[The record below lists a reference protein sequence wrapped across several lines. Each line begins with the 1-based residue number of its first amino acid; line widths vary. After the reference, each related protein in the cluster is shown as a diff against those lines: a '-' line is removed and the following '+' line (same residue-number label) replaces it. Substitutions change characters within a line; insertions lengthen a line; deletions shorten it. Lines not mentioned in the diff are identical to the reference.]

1 MKRTPPTKTKAS
13 AGRQDGRRALPARTP
28 RPGGQATR
36 QLLLE
41 TAGQLFAERGLAEG
55 TTKEIA
61 RRAGTPMASINYHFG
76 SREGLYEA
84 VLIEAHKQIVDL
96 DELLAVTQDSNA
108 SPQDKLR
115 MVLGGV
121 LHLSATRDAPWG
133 FRVMVREVLSPSAM
147 LPAMVEKAVRPKAVA
162 MRALMG
168 EVLQLPAD
176 HPAVQRAVAF
186 VVLPA
191 IVLMVAP
198 REGPERVLP
207 AVVQDPAGLQ
217 EDLLRYV
224 MGGLGAMAA
233 AHRRTAPAAAP
244 RKAPEKKAP
253 SKVRGKATG
262 KAVRRTSRAP

>member
-1 MKRTPPTKTKAS
+1 MKRTAPRKKTAPATKE
-13 AGRQDGRRALPARTP
+13 RALPARTP

-36 QLLLE
+36 QLLLD
-41 TAGQLFAERGLAEG
+41 TAGQLFAERGFAEG

-61 RRAGTPMASINYHFG
+61 QRAGTPMASINYHFG

-84 VLIEAHKQIVDL
+84 VLIEAHRQIVSL
-96 DELLAVTQDSNA
+96 DDLLAVTQDTNA

-115 MVLGGV
+115 MVLGRV
-121 LHLSATRDAPWG
+121 LGMSATRNAPWG

-147 LPAMVEKAVRPKAVA
+147 LPAMVEKAVRPKAAA

-168 EVLQLPAD
+168 QVLELSPD

-207 AVVQDPAGLQ
+207 AVVQDPQGLQ
-217 EDLLRYV
+217 EDMMRYV
-224 MGGLGAMAA
+224 MAGLAALAA
-233 AHRRTAPAAAP
+233 AHRRADKPKASAKASAKTIRRPA
-244 RKAPEKKAP
+244 
-253 SKVRGKATG
+253 
-262 KAVRRTSRAP
+262 SRS

>member
-1 MKRTPPTKTKAS
+1 MKRTPPRKTTARTGK
-13 AGRQDGRRALPARTP
+13 QDGAAAPARTP

-41 TAGQLFAERGLAEG
+41 TAGKLFAERGPAEA

-96 DELLAVTQDSNA
+96 DELLAVTQDANA
-108 SPQDKLR
+108 SPHDRLR
-115 MVLGGV
+115 AVLGNV

-133 FRVMVREVLSPSAM
+133 HRVMVREVLSPSAM
-147 LPAMVEKAVRPKAVA
+147 LPAMVEKAVRPKAAA

-168 EVLQLPAD
+168 QVLGLPDD

-207 AVVQDPAGLQ
+207 ALVQDPAGLH
-217 EDLLRYV
+217 EDLVRYV
-224 MGGLGAMAA
+224 MGGLAALAA
-233 AHRRTAPAAAP
+233 AHRPSKKPSGTPAKAGARAPAKTTRSTA
-244 RKAPEKKAP
+244 
-253 SKVRGKATG
+253 S
-262 KAVRRTSRAP
+262 RRAGA